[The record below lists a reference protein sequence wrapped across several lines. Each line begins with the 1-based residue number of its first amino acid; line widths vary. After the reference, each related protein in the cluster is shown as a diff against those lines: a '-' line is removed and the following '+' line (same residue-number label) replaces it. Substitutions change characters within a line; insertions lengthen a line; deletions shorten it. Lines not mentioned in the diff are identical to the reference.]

1 MSTTRHDA
9 VERILKQI
17 EARALDLTSPYENWV
32 KLAFALSGLGESGR
46 SYFHRLSR
54 FHADYDPAECDLQFS
69 RCLQSK
75 GSGISLGTFFHMAKE
90 AGIPLTGIMDSPNPG
105 PPAAADVDEF
115 ANEKEPQKLPALPD
129 EVFESLPEFL
139 QKAVAM
145 AESPEE
151 RDILLLGSVS
161 VCSD

>member
-1 MSTTRHDA
+1 
-9 VERILKQI
+9 
-17 EARALDLTSPYENWV
+17 
-32 KLAFALSGLGESGR
+32 ESGR

-105 PPAAADVDEF
+105 SPAAADVDEF
-115 ANEKEPQKLPALPD
+115 ANEKEPQKLPTLPD

-145 AESPEE
+145 AEGPEE
-151 RDILLLGSVS
+151 RDILLLGSMSVVS
-161 VCSD
+161 ACLPTIYGIYDGFEVYS